1 MSFQEGEFIVVFE
14 KISDPKFS
22 VLYNSE
28 LKYAKAVTR
37 KFTVKHL
44 CWCLFFNKVVGLRS
58 ANFSVNFV
66 KFLKTPIL

>member
-1 MSFQEGEFIVVFE
+1 MPFQEGEFIVVFE

-37 KFTVKHL
+37 KFTVKQ
-44 CWCLFFNKVVGLRS
+44 S